1 MEQVKLKLYE
11 ILALDVEING
21 FTDQQS
27 GKLIVEGILSKELK
41 LSLKYWLSDLSDKV
55 LKEKEKV
62 GKLRE
67 EIIKKHGT
75 PEEGG
80 AVSIPMYSNQVYDE
94 SGKMISADI
103 NPVYEAFQK
112 EYQALLEEEVEITYK
127 KVDVSELQDIKT
139 KDVPKVF
146 FKLMF
151 KTEGE

>member
-1 MEQVKLKLYE
+1 MEKAKLKLYE
-11 ILALDVEING
+11 ILALDVELNG

-27 GKLIVEGILSKELK
+27 GRLIVEGILSKELK

-55 LKEKEKV
+55 LKEKERV

-67 EIIKKHGT
+67 GIIKKHGT

-80 AVSIPMYSNQVYDE
+80 AISIPMYINQVLDE
-94 SGKMISADI
+94 SGKMVSADI

-112 EYQALLEEEVEITYK
+112 EYQALLEEEVEVEYK
-127 KVDVSELQDIKT
+127 RIDMSEVQDVKT
-139 KDVPKVF
+139 KDIPKVF

>member
-1 MEQVKLKLYE
+1 MEKAKLKLYE
-11 ILALDVEING
+11 ILALDVELNG

-27 GKLIVEGILSKELK
+27 GRLIVEGILSKELK

-55 LKEKEKV
+55 LKEKERV

-75 PEEGG
+75 PEENGG
-80 AVSIPMYSNQVYDE
+80 ISIPMYINQVLDE
-94 SGKMISADI
+94 NGKMVSADI

-112 EYQALLEEEVEITYK
+112 EYQALLEEEVEVEYK
-127 KVDVSELQDIKT
+127 RIDMSEVQDVKT
-139 KDVPKVF
+139 KDIPKVF